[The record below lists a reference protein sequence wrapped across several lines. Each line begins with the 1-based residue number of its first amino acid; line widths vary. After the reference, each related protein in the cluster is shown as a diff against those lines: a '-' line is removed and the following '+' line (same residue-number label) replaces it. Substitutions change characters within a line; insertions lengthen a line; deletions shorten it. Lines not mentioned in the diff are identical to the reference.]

1 MVSEDMSGSAQV
13 ESGPARRLHRST
25 SDKVVAGVCGGLGE
39 YFGVEAVWFRLA
51 FVLLVIA
58 GAGGGAVLYVVA
70 WVVLPV
76 GEGEPV
82 ARGGTAGG
90 VLVGGALIAI
100 GLLWLADAVFPW
112 ASRIFGPLALVVF
125 GVALVWGGGRRDRG

>member
-1 MVSEDMSGSAQV
+1 MTEEMSGPAPT
-13 ESGPARRLHRST
+13 GPPAARRLHRST
-25 SDKVVAGVCGGLGE
+25 SDRVIAGVCGGLGE

-58 GAGGGAVLYVVA
+58 GAGGGAILYVVA
-70 WVVLPV
+70 WVVLPE

-82 ARGGTAGG
+82 ARGSTAGG
-90 VLVGGALIAI
+90 VLVGGILIAI
-100 GLLWLADAVFPW
+100 GLLWLADNLFPW
-112 ASRIFGPLALVVF
+112 VSRIFGPLALVVF